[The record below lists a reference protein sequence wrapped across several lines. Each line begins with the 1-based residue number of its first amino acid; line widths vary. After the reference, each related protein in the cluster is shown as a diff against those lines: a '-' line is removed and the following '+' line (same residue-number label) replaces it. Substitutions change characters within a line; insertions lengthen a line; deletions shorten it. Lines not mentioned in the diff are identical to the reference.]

1 MQSAT
6 YCLGTSQ
13 YEIACE
19 SALGTRAE
27 QQDSYYI
34 NQNDHSVLAIVC
46 DGMGGL
52 SNGQRAS
59 LIAACQ
65 LGNLHKLKSSAVPFP
80 DFFLNASDV
89 LDETI
94 HAFSNVDGERA
105 GTTLVAVALQGN
117 FLYWLSCG
125 DSRLYIIRK
134 KEIVQV
140 TRDHNYKLTM
150 DELLRQGKITA
161 TKYEQ
166 DLCRSEALISYIG
179 MGGIELLDRNEE
191 PLILQDSDLLL
202 LMSDGLYRC
211 ISDQDMLC
219 AATKGEHV
227 GAIVAQLLE
236 LAERNALGIQDNTT
250 IVAVRYRRNEI

>member
-1 MQSAT
+1 MQRVT
-6 YCLGTSQ
+6 YRLGPFQ

-34 NQNDHSVLAIVC
+34 NQNDHSVLAVVC

-59 LIAACQ
+59 LTAACQ
-65 LGNLHKLKSSAVPFP
+65 LGKLHKQKSAAVPFP
-80 DFFLNASDV
+80 VFFVNASDV
-89 LDETI
+89 LDDTV
-94 HAFSNVDGERA
+94 HSFSSSDGKRA
-105 GTTLVAVALQGN
+105 GTTLVAVALEEN
-117 FLYWLSCG
+117 CLYWLSCG

-134 KEIVQV
+134 NEIVQV

-150 DELLRQGKITA
+150 DELLQQGKITK

-166 DLCRSEALISYIG
+166 ELCRSEALISYIG
-179 MGGIELLDRNEE
+179 MGGIDLLDLNGT
-191 PLILQDSDLLL
+191 PFMLQDSDLLL

-219 AATKGEHV
+219 TATKGEPV
-227 GAIVAQLLE
+227 GAIVTQLLE
-236 LAERNALGIQDNTT
+236 LAEKNAHGAQDNTT
-250 IVAVRYRRNEI
+250 IVAVRYRGKEI